1 MKLRPAYGPSGGA
14 ARRPV
19 QHATPKRKSGA
30 GWTRR
35 RLVRRAHVLLLRW
48 AAVAGL
54 SAGAAALIILTDV
67 SAGGGMLYVD
77 YGAEPSPNAEQMT
90 LHPTSW

>member
-1 MKLRPAYGPSGGA
+1 MKLRPAYDPPVGT
-14 ARRPV
+14 ARRQV
-19 QHATPKRKSGA
+19 QHAKPQRKSGI

-35 RLVRRAHVLLLRW
+35 RLVRRAYVLLLRW

-54 SAGAAALIILTDV
+54 SAGAAVLIILTDV
-67 SAGGGMLYVD
+67 SAGGGMLGLED
-77 YGAEPSPNAEQMT
+77 GRPLNPNAEQMT

>member
-1 MKLRPAYGPSGGA
+1 MKLRPAYGPPVAA
-14 ARRPV
+14 ARRHV
-19 QHATPKRKSGA
+19 QRATPKRKSGV

-35 RLVRRAHVLLLRW
+35 RLVRRAYVLLLRW

-67 SAGGGMLYVD
+67 AAGGGMLGLAD
-77 YGAEPSPNAEQMT
+77 GAALSPSAEQMT